1 MNTELPATRAQSL
14 VATIERTIAA
24 ITPNEMLRAIYLTKM
39 QVIDEHSDRAVSDAE
54 RSEQAKSPRTHRLQ
68 VHRELVDAIEAA
80 HVVRASRA
88 VTAHADEA
96 AA

>member
-14 VATIERTIAA
+14 AATIERTIAA

-54 RSEQAKSPRTHRLQ
+54 RSEQAESHRTHRLG

-80 HVVRASRA
+80 DVVRASRA
-88 VTAHADEA
+88 GTAHADEA